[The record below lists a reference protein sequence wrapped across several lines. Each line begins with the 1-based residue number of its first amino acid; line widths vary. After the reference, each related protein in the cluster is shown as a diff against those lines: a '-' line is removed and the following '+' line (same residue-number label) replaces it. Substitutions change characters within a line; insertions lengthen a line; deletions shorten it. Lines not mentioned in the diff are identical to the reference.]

1 MLPLLRRLPQPL
13 LKSAFI
19 AAVLVVFALTMMPLP
34 EMTQVVSSQDKFEH
48 AIAFLVL
55 MLLGAGGW
63 PARVGRIAGRLGD
76 ERSVLA
82 FGRLQHLAQAQR
94 DAVEDRPRQRR
105 RAEPIDPARRHDRL
119 DRRRVGGVV
128 GGVTMPGVQMG
139 DGKARISW

>member
-1 MLPLLRRLPQPL
+1 MLTLLFRLPRPL

-63 PARVGRIAGRLGD
+63 PGQLGRVAVGLSAYGLLIEICQHTLTTNRFGD
-76 ERSVLA
+76 PWDWVADSVGVAIGWL
-82 FGRLQHLAQAQR
+82 L
-94 DAVEDRPRQRR
+94 VR
-105 RAEPIDPARRHDRL
+105 RAAR
-119 DRRRVGGVV
+119 GGV
-128 GGVTMPGVQMG
+128 
-139 DGKARISW
+139 ASA